1 MTEPARCAD
10 LEALR
15 EDVRAKALLWL
26 ATLRSAGGRAKH
38 VVIGET
44 ARSVERQDWLY
55 ASGRTREG
63 PVVTQLHGRSPNARH
78 VAKYGEATAWDFWF
92 RVPDLSPWDEG
103 HPWTLAGVLGE
114 YHGMRWGGRW
124 KTADLGHLEFN
135 GPNVATAKPVLRR
148 GARGERV
155 RMLQQSLAAR
165 GFVSV
170 GPADGVFG
178 ARTERAVMAFEE
190 AGGLRVDG
198 EVDAVVALR
207 LGIAS

>member
-1 MTEPARCAD
+1 MTEPPRCAD

-15 EDVRAKALLWL
+15 EDVRGRALLWL
-26 ATLRSAGGRAKH
+26 ATLRSAGGRAKY
-38 VVIGET
+38 VEIGET
-44 ARSVERQDWLY
+44 ARSVARQDWLY

-63 PVVTQLHGRSPNARH
+63 PIVTQLHGRSPGARH

-92 RVPDLSPWDEG
+92 RVPDVSPWDEG
-103 HPWTLAGVLGE
+103 HPWALAGVLGE

-124 KTADLGHLEFN
+124 TTADLGHLEFN

-165 GFVSV
+165 GFVL
-170 GPADGVFG
+170 GHIDGIFG

-198 EVDAVVALR
+198 EVDAIVALR